1 MKADP
6 FYYATGFI
14 QADSAFCTEDE
25 TKPEWV
31 KKLRKYQL
39 ELAEPGLRGV
49 NYIITAPTGSGKTHV
64 ASYVI
69 YEHLRKHGYF
79 FFVALDLQS
88 GETYLLNVM
97 FMHLVQ
103 LVSWLKF

>member
-6 FYYATGFI
+6 FNYATGFI

-39 ELAEPGLRGV
+39 ELAQPGLRGV

-79 FFVALDLQS
+79 F
-88 GETYLLNVM
+88 
-97 FMHLVQ
+97 
-103 LVSWLKF
+103 

>member
-1 MKADP
+1 MYLYNLIVSNKYISTPLNCTVDC
-6 FYYATGFI
+6 FLYCSTGI
-14 QADSAFCTEDE
+14 VEADSAFEDE

-69 YEHLRKHGYF
+69 YEHLRKYGYF
-79 FFVALDLQS
+79 
-88 GETYLLNVM
+88 LLN
-97 FMHLVQ
+97 
-103 LVSWLKF
+103 